1 MTDWNDLPDEMR
13 RLRLGEDTVDRL
25 LAGGIDPDDAPPG
38 YSEVARVLQAATAAD
53 LQEELA
59 HEAVHVGLAMELVK
73 QPSPASTP
81 SVGRSKNMGSR
92 SRRIKVGGLVVV
104 GVLMGSTGLAAAGF
118 LPDAAQ
124 DAFSSVLD
132 RVGIT
137 VPANGDHHS
146 TSGEEISEI
155 ATTTDATGLDKG
167 AEISSAASGGKS
179 QAGQHGSAGAG
190 TSIEGAGSAPV
201 PAPNEGGTGSAPV
214 PVPNEGGTGT
224 ADTASDGA
232 SEEGTS
238 IADEESDGRSG
249 SGSANASVA
258 PSVPVVVPEPPVE
271 QGP

>member
-13 RLRLGEDTVDRL
+13 RLRLGKDTVDRL
-25 LAGGIDPDDAPPG
+25 LAGRIDPDDAPPG

-53 LQEELA
+53 LREELA

-73 QPSPASTP
+73 QPPPTSTP
-81 SVGRSKNMGSR
+81 SVGRSKKMGSR

-118 LPDAAQ
+118 LPDAAR

-137 VPANGDHHS
+137 VPANGDHPS

-155 ATTTDATGLDKG
+155 ATTTDATGPDKG

-190 TSIEGAGSAPV
+190 TSVEGA
-201 PAPNEGGTGSAPV
+201 GSAPV

-258 PSVPVVVPEPPVE
+258 PSVPVVVPGPPVE